1 MFSAG
6 GHLRW
11 EHQAEPGEPVGLRP
25 LLLPSSLGWLCGPQS
40 LWKGSL
46 DPESGLN

>member
-11 EHQAEPGEPVGLRP
+11 ERQAEPAGLQP
-25 LLLPSSLGWLCGPQS
+25 LPLPSSLGWRWGLQS
-40 LWKGSL
+40 LWKGGL
-46 DPESGLN
+46 DPEGGFNQS